1 MESEILNVYLM
12 CIGRSGRMGS
22 SSSKSR
28 STSRKRPMTSD
39 GSSDAYDDND
49 GEDLKDDNIEISSTM
64 SENSD
69 DTIFV
74 ALANDLIFPNE
85 SNVPE
90 KFESTAA
97 FMKDYVGYTI
107 PPRLSG
113 QAKRAQAEK
122 RREYYVNERAA
133 KSRGRKTDRITEKLK
148 GRGKKSTQPTP
159 CRINP
164 SAISRM
170 SLI

>member
-1 MESEILNVYLM
+1 M

-113 QAKRAQAEK
+113 QEKRAQAEK

-148 GRGKKSTQPTP
+148 GRGKKSTQPTQ